1 MHFKTILTPVALAAV
16 VIAEG
21 VEPCAQVS
29 KLVAD
34 ANQNKMSAS
43 VPHDL
48 AHRCLLSMPFESD
61 RAVSFLSQVRKILE
75 FQSTIDILKA
85 PPSGYTMPS
94 TDILGGVDAILGK
107 AKSNSYSSQFEMDLE
122 INHLIRSAHD
132 GHLAFQLC
140 SQSIFTYEIDMP
152 LVSIS
157 TDGLALPHVYV
168 LDDAKLQKI
177 DPEAVS
183 PLVTINGTDVAVYL
197 ESYAD
202 GQNLQDRDAQYNRVF
217 PAPARTVTNT
227 PTNVNG
233 IWASIGD
240 WTDGA
245 GLSLKFANGT
255 TKMIQ
260 KTATPSERFFSYQ
273 NGTHLYNIECLPRG
287 LSTPLSTSSGA
298 EQASSEIAG
307 YPSTD
312 WRTSANSIAG
322 FYSKLSDLQDTAVI
336 FLPTFSSSAS
346 EVAKIAVDF
355 LQNATEAGKKNV
367 LIDVSANPGGYMS
380 IGIDLSRIFFPSA
393 SPYTATRYRAHD
405 AAKYLT
411 KAYARDSSTDSS
423 NVFAYDQM
431 VRPDQKTNFASWEDL
446 YGPHQVLSSPAS
458 SLLANFNYTSTSS
471 TVFPINGY
479 GSVPLKPSSSL
490 FSAQN
495 IAIITDGD
503 CVSTC
508 AFFVKL
514 MKRQGVRTITFG
526 GRPQN
531 APMQAVGGVKGGQS
545 LGINY
550 INGYI
555 EQANGLIRDS
565 VSRGSPLLT
574 PVEWKA
580 FNESSPSTA
589 ASLAWSGSLNLRNE
603 YDPEDDQTPLQF
615 VYEAAECRL
624 FYTLENYLERET
636 VWQAAARVMFG
647 GGQCVEGSTNGKG
660 SLDS

>member
-1 MHFKTILTPVALAAV
+1 MALTWLYIWSHMPMVKISRIAMHSMYLSTRTVQSHTNI
-16 VIAEG
+16 
-21 VEPCAQVS
+21 
-29 KLVAD
+29 
-34 ANQNKMSAS
+34 
-43 VPHDL
+43 
-48 AHRCLLSMPFESD
+48 HR
-61 RAVSFLSQVRKILE
+61 
-75 FQSTIDILKA
+75 
-85 PPSGYTMPS
+85 
-94 TDILGGVDAILGK
+94 
-107 AKSNSYSSQFEMDLE
+107 
-122 INHLIRSAHD
+122 
-132 GHLAFQLC
+132 
-140 SQSIFTYEIDMP
+140 
-152 LVSIS
+152 
-157 TDGLALPHVYV
+157 
-168 LDDAKLQKI
+168 
-177 DPEAVS
+177 
-183 PLVTINGTDVAVYL
+183 
-197 ESYAD
+197 
-202 GQNLQDRDAQYNRVF
+202 YNRVF

-446 YGPHQVLSSPAS
+446 YGPHQVLGSPAS

-495 IAIITDGD
+495 IAI
-503 CVSTC
+503 VSESICIPTRK
-508 AFFVKL
+508 KL
-514 MKRQGVRTITFG
+514 KTPPRANSHATAKR
-526 GRPQN
+526 
-531 APMQAVGGVKGGQS
+531 S
-545 LGINY
+545 LMATAS
-550 INGYI
+550 
-555 EQANGLIRDS
+555 Q
-565 VSRGSPLLT
+565 
-574 PVEWKA
+574 PVP
-580 FNESSPSTA
+580 SSS
-589 ASLAWSGSLNLRNE
+589 S
-603 YDPEDDQTPLQF
+603 
-615 VYEAAECRL
+615 
-624 FYTLENYLERET
+624 
-636 VWQAAARVMFG
+636 
-647 GGQCVEGSTNGKG
+647 
-660 SLDS
+660 